1 MASSSCALDCCAS
14 SETSL
19 KGEGFSLDK
28 MLDIFN
34 PKKKGKISIRIINIL
49 TGLWLLLKKLIG
61 DPKNRRHR
69 RCLFVRLICLLTP
82 NYFHFSSHRDN

>member
-19 KGEGFSLDK
+19 KGESFSLDK

-34 PKKKGKISIRIINIL
+34 PKKGGEKISN
-49 TGLWLLLKKLIG
+49 
-61 DPKNRRHR
+61 KNSQ
-69 RCLFVRLICLLTP
+69 
-82 NYFHFSSHRDN
+82 YFNWSLATIKDTDW